1 MAMNMAFIR
10 KIYFTL
16 LFSGAFIGW
25 CCVSHV
31 AVADPEVVPDN
42 LYQSRDDRSGS
53 SVGIAANHHK
63 NEKKVICFCYGI
75 RHAITAKKVVALTF
89 DDGPHKQY
97 TNEILGVLKQYGV
110 KGTFFLIGENAEK
123 YPEIVK
129 TIYADGHV
137 IGNHS
142 YSHNYLTKLS
152 NDELTND
159 LTKTENLIYG
169 VIKNSPALFRPP
181 YGACS
186 YRSAKLIKQ
195 LGFSIVMWSSTAE
208 DFHAWVTPEKIA
220 ANVIQLVKPGAI
232 VTLHDGGGNRR
243 KTVQALPI
251 IIDILK
257 GEGYEFLTVP
267 ELLGVNAYFPQSLT
281 VDQAAPAVVAPLQ
294 NAIITPV
301 VTDKNEA
308 RI

>member
-1 MAMNMAFIR
+1 MNMAFRR
-10 KIYFTL
+10 KIYFTV
-16 LFSGAFIGW
+16 LFGGALICG
-25 CCVSHV
+25 CCLGNV
-31 AVADPEVVPDN
+31 AVADPEVVSGN
-42 LYQSRDDRSGS
+42 LYQSKDDHSGS
-53 SVGIAANHHK
+53 NVGIAASHHK
-63 NEKKVICFCYGI
+63 EEKKVICFCYGI

-97 TNEILGVLKQYGV
+97 TNEILAVLKQYGV
-110 KGTFFLIGENAEK
+110 KGTFFLIGENVEK
-123 YPEIVK
+123 YPEIVRA
-129 TIYADGHV
+129 IYADGHV

-152 NDELTND
+152 NDELTDD

-169 VIKNSPALFRPP
+169 VIKNLPALFRPP

-186 YRSAKLIKQ
+186 FRSAKLIKQ

-208 DFHAWVTPEKIA
+208 DFHARVTPEKIA

-232 VTLHDGGGNRR
+232 ITLHDGGGNRR

-267 ELLGVNAYFPQSLT
+267 ELLGANAYFPQALT
-281 VDQAAPAVVAPLQ
+281 ADQATSTIIPSPSLPNTAAIPA
-294 NAIITPV
+294 
-301 VTDKNEA
+301 VTDKNVA
-308 RI
+308 KI